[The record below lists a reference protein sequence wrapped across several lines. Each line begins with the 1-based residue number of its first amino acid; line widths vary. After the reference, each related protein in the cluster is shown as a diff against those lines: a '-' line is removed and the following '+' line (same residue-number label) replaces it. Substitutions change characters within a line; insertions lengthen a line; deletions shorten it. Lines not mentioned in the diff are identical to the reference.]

1 MSARDGRP
9 GGKAPL
15 VVHRYGNAAAPTVV
29 LVHGL
34 TEAGTTWPD
43 LVAHWG
49 DTWDVVAPDLRGHG
63 RSPRFTDD
71 ELRRAPDVMLDDL
84 VDLLDAQPGPV
95 VLVGHSL
102 GGLLALRAA
111 LARPAQVRALVLEDP
126 AKPDG
131 FPTTDPT
138 LPAPVYVAPPV
149 VVAGIESSLIATER
163 DRAAEVARMRRA
175 TPWSDT
181 EIEAWADS
189 RPLVDRAYVRGGRF
203 LGDLAWEE
211 RFAALAV
218 PTLLVLPADAP
229 MAPRPDRYDNPRVR
243 TVVIEAAG
251 HCVRRDQP
259 HAYQAAVDAFLAEH
273 AAPPGPLHRATS

>member
-9 GGKAPL
+9 GGKVPL

-84 VDLLDAQPGPV
+84 VDLLDAQQGPV

-131 FPTTDPT
+131 IPTTDPT
-138 LPAPVYVAPPV
+138 LDGPAFVAHPT
-149 VVAGIESSLIATER
+149 VVAGVEASLIATAR
-163 DRAAEVARMRRA
+163 DRAAEVARMRRE

-203 LGDLAWEE
+203 LGEPAWEE
-211 RFAALAV
+211 RFAALTV
-218 PTLLVLPADAP
+218 PTLLVLPPGAP
-229 MAPRPDRYDNPRVR
+229 MAPRPELVDNPLVS
-243 TVVIEAAG
+243 TVTIDGAG

-259 HAYQAAVDAFLAEH
+259 TVYHAAVDAFLHEH
-273 AAPPGPLHRATS
+273 AGRQR